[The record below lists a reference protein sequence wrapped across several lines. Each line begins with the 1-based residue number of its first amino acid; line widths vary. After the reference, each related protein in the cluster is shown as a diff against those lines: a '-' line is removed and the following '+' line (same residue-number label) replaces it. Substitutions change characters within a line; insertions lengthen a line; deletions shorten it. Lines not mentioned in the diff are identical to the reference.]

1 MRGPAGPSI
10 LPFLEENKRRKEEEK
25 LKCRGGESH
34 QISKTR
40 TPHFLGGGGSGT
52 TGPEVGLLLFQC
64 GTLSQPHEEHT
75 STHQKRSAEQPKK
88 KKQVEVTRVQTDT
101 ARQPFFLP
109 MPPTQI
115 RWHFHFFFFSIL
127 NNAIIFLEYFSSV
140 GRSSIF

>member
-88 KKQVEVTRVQTDT
+88 KNK
-101 ARQPFFLP
+101 
-109 MPPTQI
+109 
-115 RWHFHFFFFSIL
+115 
-127 NNAIIFLEYFSSV
+127 
-140 GRSSIF
+140 